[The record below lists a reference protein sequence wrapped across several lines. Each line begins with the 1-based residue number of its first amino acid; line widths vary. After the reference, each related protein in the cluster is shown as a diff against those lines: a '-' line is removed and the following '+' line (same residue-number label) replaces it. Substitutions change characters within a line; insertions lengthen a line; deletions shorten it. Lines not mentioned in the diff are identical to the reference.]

1 MIEKIQRELRIGA
14 SKEKARE
21 LQRFFKTGP
30 GEYAEGDKFLGAMV
44 PQIRA
49 AIKKC
54 WEEILLDETE
64 KLLKSEFH
72 EERMAALL
80 ILVKKFQKGDDKIK
94 RKIFDLYLKNTKYVN
109 NWDLVDLTAPQIVGG
124 YLEGKDKSILF
135 KLARSKSLWERRIA
149 ILATFFF
156 IKNGDCRAALEIAE
170 LLLGDKEDLIHKAVG
185 WALREIGNRCGR
197 ETEEDFLNKH
207 YKTMPRMMLRYAIE
221 KFSGERREHYMKR
234 ASLKH
239 PSMVK

>member
-1 MIEKIQRELRIGA
+1 MIEEIKRELRIGA
-14 SKEKARE
+14 SKEKALG
-21 LQRFFKTGP
+21 LQKFFKTGP

-49 AIKKC
+49 AIKKY
-54 WEEILLDETE
+54 WEEISPDEAQ

-80 ILVKKFQKGDDKIK
+80 ILVKKFQKGDDKTK

-124 YLEGKDKSILF
+124 YLEGKDKNILF
-135 KLARSKSLWERRIA
+135 ELARSKSLWERRVA
-149 ILATFFF
+149 MLATFFF
-156 IKNGDCRAALEIAE
+156 IKNGDCRAALGIAE

-185 WALREIGNRCGR
+185 WALREIGKRCGR
-197 ETEEDFLNKH
+197 EIEEDFLNKH
-207 YKTMPRMMLRYAIE
+207 YETMPRMMLRYAIE

-239 PSMVK
+239 SSMVK

>member
-1 MIEKIQRELRIGA
+1 MIEEIKRELRIGA

-49 AIKKC
+49 AIKKY
-54 WEEILLDETE
+54 WEEISPDEAQ

-124 YLEGKDKSILF
+124 YLEGKDKNILF
-135 KLARSKSLWERRIA
+135 ELARSKSLWERRVA
-149 ILATFFF
+149 MLATFFF
-156 IKNGDCRAALEIAE
+156 IKNGDCRAALGIAE

-185 WALREIGNRCGR
+185 WALREIGKRCGR
-197 ETEEDFLNKH
+197 EIEEDFLNKH
-207 YKTMPRMMLRYAIE
+207 YETMPRMMLRYAIE

-239 PSMVK
+239 SSMVK